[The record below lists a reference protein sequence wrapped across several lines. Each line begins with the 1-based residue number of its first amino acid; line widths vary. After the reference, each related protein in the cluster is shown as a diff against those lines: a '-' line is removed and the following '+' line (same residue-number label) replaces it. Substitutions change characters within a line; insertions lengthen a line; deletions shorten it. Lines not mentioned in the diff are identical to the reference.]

1 MMMQEDIIDNEL
13 DKIHHKN
20 ENDRLIYL
28 QRKNTI
34 FRRIINFFYCKNKV
48 YEIL

>member
-13 DKIHHKN
+13 DKIHRKN
-20 ENDRLIYL
+20 ENDRLTYL
-28 QRKNTI
+28 RRKNNI
-34 FRRIINFFYCKNKV
+34 FRKIINFFCCKNKV